1 MANVLTI
8 LAHLPAV
15 VDMDHWAMQTDLAV
29 LCMLLVAPAGR
40 SDDAIVAVRL
50 QMSVFYLAAGVWK
63 MTADHTDPQ
72 LSCSSLM
79 LVQILCGWLPQWL
92 LPTALLSLVVR
103 AAPWV
108 TLVVE
113 LGVGILLMSPRRALQ
128 RGGVLLALLLHTGIM
143 VAPLPL
149 SIADFS
155 SMCASRLVWVVGNGA
170 AKTMDELAANGGF
183 RAFVRC
189 YHSPCTPAL
198 ADCRVPL
205 GWNGSPRRRV
215 LLAPVSQL
223 AVAFRQS
230 TRRKNGFLPT
240 VRSVRSLPSLVGPC
254 SSSRSSPCL

>member
-1 MANVLTI
+1 MEAEGIRTYERRRPSEHERSVWRAYSRIHASYQLLRFTSPPQPPLAILCQLLFVLAALCKPSPLTLAGSAMANVLTI

-29 LCMLLVAPAGR
+29 LCMLLVARPGR

-108 TLVVE
+108 TLAVE

-170 AKTMDELAANGGF
+170 AKTMDELA
-183 RAFVRC
+183 
-189 YHSPCTPAL
+189 
-198 ADCRVPL
+198 
-205 GWNGSPRRRV
+205 W
-215 LLAPVSQL
+215 
-223 AVAFRQS
+223 
-230 TRRKNGFLPT
+230 
-240 VRSVRSLPSLVGPC
+240 
-254 SSSRSSPCL
+254 